1 MSAGCHSD
9 MNMTRICLNMQMAS
23 ARGSLGPLGGS
34 SFTFNSPMG
43 DAEMADAPH
52 LEPHAH
58 DQR

>member
-1 MSAGCHSD
+1 MS
-9 MNMTRICLNMQMAS
+9 MTGICLTMQMAS